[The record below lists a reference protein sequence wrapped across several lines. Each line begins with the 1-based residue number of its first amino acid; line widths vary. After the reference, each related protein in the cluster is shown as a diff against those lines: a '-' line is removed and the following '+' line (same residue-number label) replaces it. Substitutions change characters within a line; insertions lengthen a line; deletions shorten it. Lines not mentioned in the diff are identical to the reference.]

1 MNKSLIKILFIT
13 VSFLA
18 VSSCSS
24 VYDKHVQWQVVKP
37 EAFPII
43 RGIGYAP
50 ISLQKS
56 KHKTQRMLM
65 AIKASKIAAYV
76 ELAEQV
82 YGQQINSKTTMAD
95 MLISNQQ
102 LTASVQGLIRG
113 AKVVKSYPV
122 GDTYATELQLD
133 FKEVYEIYQANLNR
147 KEIKECKIFLI
158 LMCCNFSAVTYLDY
172 SRVEVCSTFMY
183 KVPCKIFAQGLI
195 FQQRR

>member
-1 MNKSLIKILFIT
+1 MLGLNMNKFLIKLVFIT

-18 VSSCSS
+18 ISSCSS
-24 VYDKHVQWQVVKP
+24 VYDKHVQWQAVEP

-56 KHKTQRMLM
+56 EHKTQRMLM

-82 YGQQINSKTTMAD
+82 YGQQVSSKTTMAD

-102 LTASVQGLIRG
+102 LSASVQGLIRG

-122 GDTYATELQLD
+122 GDTYTTELQLD
-133 FKEVYEIYQANLNR
+133 FKDVYEIYQASLNR
-147 KEIKECKIFLI
+147 KEIKNIQYF
-158 LMCCNFSAVTYLDY
+158 
-172 SRVEVCSTFMY
+172 
-183 KVPCKIFAQGLI
+183 
-195 FQQRR
+195 